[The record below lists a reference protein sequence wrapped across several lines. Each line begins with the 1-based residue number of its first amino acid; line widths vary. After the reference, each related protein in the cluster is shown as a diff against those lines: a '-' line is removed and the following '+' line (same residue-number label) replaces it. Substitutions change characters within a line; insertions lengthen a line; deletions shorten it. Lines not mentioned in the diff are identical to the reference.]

1 MEREQGITIKNRRL
15 KKIMK
20 TIICCDGGSRGNP
33 GPAAIG
39 VILTEEKGKVIK
51 EYAEKIGRATN
62 NEAEYESLIFAL
74 QKAKLLF
81 GGKKAKTMEIEIR
94 TDSEFVV
101 KQMNGK
107 YKILDRKIEQLFL
120 KTWNLKID
128 FGEVKFVHV
137 PREKNWEADKLVNKA
152 LDSKRVSEGLPGI

>member
-1 MEREQGITIKNRRL
+1 
-15 KKIMK
+15 MK
-20 TIICCDGGSRGNP
+20 TIIYCDGGSRGNP

-39 VILTEEKGKVIK
+39 VILTDEKGKVIK
-51 EYAEKIGRATN
+51 EYAERIGRATN

-128 FGEVKFVHV
+128 FGEVRFVHV
-137 PREKNWEADKLVNKA
+137 PREKNWEADKLVNNV
-152 LDSKRVSEGLPGI
+152 LDSRRVSEGLPGI